1 MALPAHLTLTPL
13 HTSCASCSLSDTS
26 TCSHSLPPQGLC
38 TSSAPCQGWSS
49 PAICLLTPL
58 LRAGLTQMSLL
69 SDAPSLTTRNTHFP
83 KSATEIP
90 FHSCFTN
97 VSKSNFKWFDEFK
110 VLLMTYA
117 FVVKRSSVNAIN
129 LFLFLF
135 LFVCRFGSFS
145 KCLSFGRAFHH

>member
-1 MALPAHLTLTPL
+1 MLPLPPTSGPLHLLCPLPGMVFPSHLPAHSL
-13 HTSCASCSLSDTS
+13 ASCRT
-26 TCSHSLPPQGLC
+26 HSNV
-38 TSSAPCQGWSS
+38 T
-49 PAICLLTPL
+49 
-58 LRAGLTQMSLL
+58 L

-117 FVVKRSSVNAIN
+117 FVVKRSSVNAVN

-135 LFVCRFGSFS
+135 CLFVVLAPFPNASPLAVPSTIESHGV
-145 KCLSFGRAFHH
+145 